1 MADNKV
7 IIMTRAKKLAIFPV
21 ALFALVACG
30 SEQSGEDVM
39 EEGTAEAV
47 SAETSSTEDLAVV
60 VPDVSHKTDGK
71 GPGTTPV
78 TPGSPYRLTYN
89 IIGTP
94 VVGSPVT
101 VDLQVESAAGSR
113 PVNLEYR
120 IRDASSMMLAESQPA
135 RVRMEPA
142 ANERTFSQQVTV
154 IPQREGRFYLN
165 VSASFETS
173 DGTMSTVTAIPIQ
186 VGSGTRELQE
196 HGEIRIDENG
206 EAVRVLTSE

>member
-7 IIMTRAKKLAIFPV
+7 IKMTRFSKMAIFTI
-21 ALFALVACG
+21 ALFAVAACG
-30 SEQSGEDVM
+30 SEKA
-39 EEGTAEAV
+39 EEKAV
-47 SAETSSTEDLAVV
+47 NNASVDEIPE
-60 VPDVSHKTDGK
+60 PDISHKSQDPDLG
-71 GPGTTPV
+71 GAVV
-78 TPGSPYRLTYN
+78 TPGYPFRVTYT

-101 VDLQVESAAGSR
+101 VNLQIESAIESQ

-135 RVRMEPA
+135 RVRMESA
-142 ANERTFSQQVTV
+142 ANERTFQQQVTV

-173 DGTMSTVTAIPIQ
+173 DGTMTTVTAIPIQ

-196 HGEIRIDENG
+196 HGEVQIDEDG
-206 EAVRVLTSE
+206 EAVRVLSND

>member
-1 MADNKV
+1 MMVENKV
-7 IIMTRAKKLAIFPV
+7 IIMTRAIKMVIFTV
-21 ALFALVACG
+21 ALFALAACG
-30 SEQSGEDVM
+30 NDKSEEKTVDDVTVDVLP
-39 EEGTAEAV
+39 EP
-47 SAETSSTEDLAVV
+47 DL
-60 VPDVSHKTDGK
+60 SHKSRDPELG
-71 GPGTTPV
+71 GAVV
-78 TPGSPYRLTYN
+78 TPGSPYRVTYS

-101 VDLQVESAAGSR
+101 VDLQIESAIESR
-113 PVNLEYR
+113 PVTLEYR

-142 ANERTFSQQVTV
+142 QNEKLFRQQVTV

-173 DGTMSTVTAIPIQ
+173 EGTISTVTAIPIQ

-196 HGEIRIDENG
+196 HGEIQVDEDG
-206 EAVRVLTSE
+206 EAVRVLSSE

>member
-1 MADNKV
+1 MMADNKV
-7 IIMTRAKKLAIFPV
+7 IKMTRVFRMATIVV
-21 ALFALVACG
+21 ALFALTACG
-30 SEQSGEDVM
+30 SEKP
-39 EEGTAEAV
+39 EEVTV
-47 SAETSSTEDLAVV
+47 N
-60 VPDVSHKTDGK
+60 DVSVEALPEPDTSHKSPDPDLG
-71 GPGTTPV
+71 GALV
-78 TPGSPYRLTYN
+78 TPGSPFRVSYT

-101 VDLQVESAAGSR
+101 VNLQIESASKSQ

-142 ANERTFSQQVTV
+142 ANERMFNQQVTV

-173 DGTMSTVTAIPIQ
+173 AGTMTTVTAIPIQ

-196 HGEIRIDENG
+196 HGEVQVDEDG
-206 EAVRVLTSE
+206 EAVRVLSNE

>member
-1 MADNKV
+1 MMVDNKV
-7 IIMTRAKKLAIFPV
+7 IIMTRAIKMVIFTV
-21 ALFALVACG
+21 ALFALAACG
-30 SEQSGEDVM
+30 NDKSEEKTVDDV
-39 EEGTAEAV
+39 TV
-47 SAETSSTEDLAVV
+47 DVLPKPDL
-60 VPDVSHKTDGK
+60 SHKSRDPDMG
-71 GPGTTPV
+71 GAVV
-78 TPGSPYRLTYN
+78 TPGSPYRVTYT

-101 VDLQVESAAGSR
+101 VDLQIESAIESR
-113 PVNLEYR
+113 PVILEYR

-135 RVRMEPA
+135 RVRMEPTQ
-142 ANERTFSQQVTV
+142 NERLFKQQVTV

-196 HGEIRIDENG
+196 HGDIEVDESG
-206 EAVRVLTSE
+206 EAVRVLSSE